1 MHQIAVGTCIQ
12 GDKFT
17 SWVPGMLDKGF
28 ECFTVNFHMSLGGI
42 KLQELAPQVRGILD
56 GTGIKVSSLGFYSN
70 PLMNEDHKAQLH
82 ECIDMAEA
90 FGTNVVSTFAGALEG
105 QAVHKAMPKFKEVF
119 GELARHAE
127 DKGVKIAIENC
138 PMGGSWYRP
147 TCNIGFHPQAW
158 EMMFNEV
165 DSPALGLE
173 WEPAHQLRQ
182 LLDPIA
188 GLRKFAKKVVHV
200 HGKDANVKRDVFAA
214 EGLMGPHSIIDERF
228 PGFGDTD
235 WRQIFAI
242 LHSVK
247 YEGNVSIEGYHDCFY
262 KNEWEMTGQ
271 MHALNYLKWC
281 RGGSFVPNPWEA
293 K

>member
-1 MHQIAVGTCIQ
+1 MRQIPVGTCIP
-12 GDKFT
+12 GDAFT
-17 SWVPGMLDKGF
+17 KWVPGLIDKGF
-28 ECFTVNFHMSLGGI
+28 ECFTVNFHMTLNGM
-42 KLQELAPQVRGILD
+42 KLSELAPQVRSILA
-56 GTGIKVSSLGFYSN
+56 GTGIQISTLGFYCN
-70 PLMNEDHKAQLH
+70 ALMYEDHARQLH

-90 FGTNVVSTFAGALEG
+90 FGTNVVSTFAGAVEG
-105 QAVHKAMPKFKEVF
+105 LSVHKAMPKFKEVF
-119 GELARHAE
+119 GDLARHAE

-188 GLRKFAKKVVHV
+188 VLRKFAKKVVHV

-228 PGFGDTD
+228 PGLGDTD

-281 RGGSFVPNPWEA
+281 RGGSFVPNPWGE
-293 K
+293 